1 MKSMSNTSRV
11 EKQIQY
17 ILLPLFTAN
26 SAGHTFGSDGYFIY
40 LPIFFFV
47 FCILLFALMLQAL
60 SGVSKLGL
68 NHASCVIL
76 KW

>member
-40 LPIFFFV
+40 LLIF
-47 FCILLFALMLQAL
+47 FCILHSSFRSYVTSLVRCL
-60 SGVSKLGL
+60 
-68 NHASCVIL
+68 
-76 KW
+76 